1 MEQTL
6 DNSFIYF
13 INLARVSSYELS
25 AISASD
31 IGYLLLSNIK
41 NNYRDFFSW
50 LLDEQLVARVSFIL
64 VTSTCERLSRRYGN
78 VLK

>member
-31 IGYLLLSNIK
+31 MGYLPLSNIK
-41 NNYRDFFSW
+41 NNYRDFFF
-50 LLDEQLVARVSFIL
+50 VI
-64 VTSTCERLSRRYGN
+64 T
-78 VLK
+78 